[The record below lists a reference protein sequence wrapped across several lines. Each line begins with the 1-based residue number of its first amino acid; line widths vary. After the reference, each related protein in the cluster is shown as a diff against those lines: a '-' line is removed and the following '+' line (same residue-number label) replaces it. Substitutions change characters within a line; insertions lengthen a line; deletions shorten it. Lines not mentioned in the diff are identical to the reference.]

1 MFLNLEFKMKK
12 QFVDFIINYFLGGRN
27 NITIIV
33 IVYSLVLMYII
44 LRGFAYRKLQGNN
57 YGFIPIIGDL
67 LCVEIISSKVK
78 SRYRVAYCIAS
89 FLQIIFSELLFSTL
103 NEPTDVPLFIFFVFI
118 PEILLYFTI
127 FIISTIISTIFKY
140 VILDT
145 LKTKIPSYKDRGYF
159 TFLFTCIP
167 LLLYI
172 WILSQKSLEEWD
184 EINI

>member
-12 QFVDFIINYFLGGRN
+12 QFVDFIINYFLGGGN

-78 SRYRVAYCIAS
+78 SRYRVAYCCK
-89 FLQIIFSELLFSTL
+89 
-103 NEPTDVPLFIFFVFI
+103 
-118 PEILLYFTI
+118 LYLANC
-127 FIISTIISTIFKY
+127 Y
-140 VILDT
+140 
-145 LKTKIPSYKDRGYF
+145 
-159 TFLFTCIP
+159 
-167 LLLYI
+167 
-172 WILSQKSLEEWD
+172 SQH
-184 EINI
+184 